1 MAQAGAPL
9 QLLLKN
15 PQGFGARKFLFLKHF
30 QRVKAEIVGLYS
42 LHSLWMR
49 AILFAELRNVHTF
62 IIDSLKFK
70 RL

>member
-30 QRVKAEIVGLYS
+30 QRIKSRSRRSVFFAFS
-42 LHSLWMR
+42 LDACYTIR
-49 AILFAELRNVHTF
+49 
-62 IIDSLKFK
+62 
-70 RL
+70 